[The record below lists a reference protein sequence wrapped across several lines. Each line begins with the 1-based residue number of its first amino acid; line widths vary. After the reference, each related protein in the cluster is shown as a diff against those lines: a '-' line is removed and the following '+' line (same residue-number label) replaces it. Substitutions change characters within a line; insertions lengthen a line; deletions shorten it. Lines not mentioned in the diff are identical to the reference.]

1 MERGLK
7 GGRWPL
13 IIIRGGGDL
22 GSGCAARLFRAGFP
36 VLICELERPRMVRR
50 SVCFGEAVWEGKVS
64 IEGIEGRLV
73 DFPTTPNPQWLAQVQ
88 AKRYIGVVVDASGES
103 LERLTPAV
111 VVDARMLKGG
121 YGEGRSPRWGS
132 IGLGPGFEAGA
143 NIDLIV
149 ETMRGHSLG
158 RVIREGSA
166 LPNTGVP
173 GIVGGE
179 GARRLI
185 RAPRAGVFRGEV
197 ELGALV
203 EAGQRVGWVEDRPV
217 LVSLSGLLRG
227 LMRSGTEVREG
238 EKLGDC
244 DPRGAEIDLYA
255 ISDKARAV
263 AGGVL
268 EGVLT
273 ILGERGWG
281 WMAPK

>member
-179 GARRLI
+179 GARRREG
-185 RAPRAGVFRGEV
+185 RAAREGLHRRDGGGGFHPADRRALPRGPRRLVGRAGRRHSGHHLCRRDTPLSRG
-197 ELGALV
+197 
-203 EAGQRVGWVEDRPV
+203 R
-217 LVSLSGLLRG
+217 
-227 LMRSGTEVREG
+227 
-238 EKLGDC
+238 
-244 DPRGAEIDLYA
+244 
-255 ISDKARAV
+255 
-263 AGGVL
+263 AGG
-268 EGVLT
+268 
-273 ILGERGWG
+273 
-281 WMAPK
+281 AA